1 MKRQL
6 PDEWADVGPL
16 SMTERGE
23 GRPRMRTTTK
33 LPPLFTFG
41 VQLNVALALF
51 NMIVYCVFGNW
62 WNAAAVMVCA
72 LGAAMCLLIQVDK
85 RAHIRSR
92 SWSYAEDMMHS
103 VDEIEGR
110 SQPYDPLKD
119 PFFRESWQLTEDKI
133 NEINQKLNRGPQILV
148 DKTDYDR
155 RYWDSRDLKELQNR
169 YDHLWRKH
177 ESQGEMLRALEE
189 ANGHLKETISRIT
202 CSHVCSC
209 CSDELD
215 RVDTPSLGQRTLDG
229 YEQLHYNKFNEQPY
243 YSKRYKSRPDPWRKK
258 Y

>member
-1 MKRQL
+1 MRWQV
-6 PDEWADVGPL
+6 PDEWADVGPT
-16 SMTERGE
+16 MRGE
-23 GRPRMRTTTK
+23 GRPRTATN
-33 LPPLFTFG
+33 LPPLFT
-41 VQLNVALALF
+41 VWASLTLAMAAA
-51 NMIVYCVFGNW
+51 NMIVYVVFGTW
-62 WNAAAVMVCA
+62 WNFVAFAFCAVSTGV
-72 LGAAMCLLIQVDK
+72 QVFLQTDK
-85 RAHIRSR
+85 RAVLRGV
-92 SWSYAEDMMHS
+92 SYAEDLMRS
-103 VDEIEGR
+103 VDVIEGR

-133 NEINQKLNRGPQILV
+133 NEINKKLNRGPQILV

-155 RYWDSRDLKELQNR
+155 RYWDSRDLKELQNK

-215 RVDTPSLGQRTLDG
+215 RVDTPSLGQRTLDEH
-229 YEQLHYNKFNEQPY
+229 EQLTYND
-243 YSKRYKSRPDPWRKK
+243 RYKGRPDPWRRSK